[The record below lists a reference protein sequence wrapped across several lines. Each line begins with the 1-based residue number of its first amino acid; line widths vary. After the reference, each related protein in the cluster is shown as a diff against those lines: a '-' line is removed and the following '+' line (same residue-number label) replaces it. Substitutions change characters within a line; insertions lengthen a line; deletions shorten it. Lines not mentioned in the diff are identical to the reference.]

1 MDRSLNPR
9 LTRLDL
15 LVGDW
20 ELTATSG
27 GRIMSRSR
35 SMFHWL
41 GDRGFLVQRTEP
53 QTYLAPE
60 WVDAAPRWVDAV
72 IGLDDHSNVFT
83 MLYADSRG
91 VCRTYRMQ
99 LDASR
104 WTLESRP
111 GRDFF
116 QRFEGV
122 FDDDH
127 TVIDGRWEASD
138 DGENWSTDFDVTYRR
153 GTPTSP

>member
-1 MDRSLNPR
+1 VDRSLNPR

-15 LVGDW
+15 LVAEW
-20 ELTATSG
+20 ELTAASG
-27 GRIMSRSR
+27 ERIMSRSR
-35 SMFHWL
+35 STFHWL
-41 GDRGFLVQRTEP
+41 DDRGFLIQRNDP
-53 QTYLAPE
+53 PTYLVPE

-72 IGLDDHSNVFT
+72 IGLDDHST
-83 MLYADSRG
+83 MLYTDSRG
-91 VCRTYRMQ
+91 ACRAYRIQ

-111 GRDFF
+111 GRDFC
-116 QRFEGV
+116 QRFDGA
-122 FDDDH
+122 FDDNH

-153 GTPTSP
+153 MLD

>member
-35 SMFHWL
+35 STFHWL
-41 GDRGFLVQRTEP
+41 GDRGFLVQRNDP
-53 QTYLAPE
+53 PTYVVPE

-72 IGLDDHSNVFT
+72 IGLDDHSDVFT
-83 MLYADSRG
+83 MLYTDSRG
-91 VCRTYRMQ
+91 VCRTYRMR
-99 LDASR
+99 LDAGR

-116 QRFEGV
+116 QRFEGA
-122 FDDDH
+122 FDDGR

-138 DGENWSTDFDVTYRR
+138 DAANWSTDFDVTYRR
-153 GTPTSP
+153 MAG